1 MEYVTPSAFT
11 GLSCSGPITNV
22 PAAWGLSTRNVYRMR
37 SFSIEGGGGAA
48 DGDIGAADR
57 EFPIGGA
64 GSCFGVTEVGA
75 PRGVPVPAIGKFPG
89 TLRLE
94 TPVLRLV
101 GELVSWNQPGG
112 SSQDT

>member
-57 EFPIGGA
+57 EFPMGGA
-64 GSCFGVTEVGA
+64 GSCLGVADVGA
-75 PRGVPVPAIGKFPG
+75 PVEVPVPAIVMFPG
-89 TLRLE
+89 ISSWK
-94 TPVLRLV
+94 TPV
-101 GELVSWNQPGG
+101 
-112 SSQDT
+112 